1 MDLSLILE
9 VAFNEKEIVLVWIL
23 QKKKPQIRLN
33 LRLLAEM
40 VGFEPTFQNAEKS
53 AFWRELGEILRPL
66 ERTGERD
73 SGSQNSSIQ
82 YVASDA
88 DKIKAAK
95 DG

>member
-9 VAFNEKEIVLVWIL
+9 VAFNEKEIVLAWIL

-66 ERTGERD
+66 ERTGEKD
-73 SGSQNSSIQ
+73 SGSQNPSTQ